1 MPSRKN
7 EGYDF
12 MVKVYDNNG
21 YVFVKFGK
29 SEWDIPYSQLG
40 NYISWFKEIVSG
52 LTGIKAEIEERD
64 KINK

>member
-1 MPSRKN
+1 
-7 EGYDF
+7 

-52 LTGIKAEIEERD
+52 LTGIKSEIEERD